1 MTSFDKQLKKLR
13 ASLLKLDGTSDR
25 PIARRNARKRV
36 LGALRSIRGAV
47 DTLYPAIVSR
57 EGTKRLTPEG
67 RLKRLRRDW
76 ISISSGQAGP
86 YAACGIPVKRIME
99 GGANDG
105 TEPFPVFYVPRWA
118 HHIGYDAPSKLKRA
132 KKDIVYRRALL
143 VEIALR
149 DNSGTQAA

>member
-13 ASLLKLDGTSDR
+13 ASLLKLDGTADR

-76 ISISSGQAGP
+76 ISISSGGVAGF
-86 YAACGIPVKRIME
+86 AACGIPVKRVME
-99 GGANDG
+99 GVEQNL
-105 TEPFPVFYVPRWA
+105 PIFYVPRWA
-118 HHIGYDAPSKLKRA
+118 HHIGTNEPSKLRRA
-132 KKDIVYRRALL
+132 KKDITYRRALL

-149 DNSGTQAA
+149 TSGTQAA